1 MIFTTQAELLAEK
14 AVFHQG
20 LQQKNL
26 ELLTVVRQLGAEK
39 DQERALVEQEK
50 ARDREALEAEKN
62 ALHAERAKQQVLF
75 ILFSI
80 IWASHL
86 LIRCFQGLMWANARG
101 NHRHCLSHQ
110 YI

>member
-1 MIFTTQAELLAEK
+1 M
-14 AVFHQG
+14 FHQG

-62 ALHAERAKQQVLF
+62 ALYAERAKQQVF
-75 ILFSI
+75 CILI
-80 IWASHL
+80 PILWASHNF
-86 LIRCFQGLMWANARG
+86 IRVSIG
-101 NHRHCLSHQ
+101 
-110 YI
+110 